1 MAGERRRHH
10 PAGQDR
16 HSGNSRWCSV
26 EVPASLLDGL
36 GTRPPSPHASVDGT
50 MHVLTVFAHA
60 NPKSFCRA
68 VLDRFTAGLVE
79 AGHTNEIVDLYAIR
93 FDPVLRPRDTPGWLT
108 ETIPDDMLDRMR
120 LRETLI
126 EEAGGPLKRFAM
138 KRLLGDRDDRGII
151 RLLRERFQPSDVRIQ
166 QEKVARAQGLAF
178 VAPVH
183 FLSFPAILKGWL
195 DRVWTPG
202 FAYDLTADA
211 WRGDINGRQPKL
223 THEKALI
230 LQTTIFD
237 ERAYDTGLRDAMRT
251 VIDQFTLTYPGIKS
265 VQHEF
270 FYAVHGADDD
280 TRRRYLD
287 RAYAL
292 GRTF

>member
-1 MAGERRRHH
+1 
-10 PAGQDR
+10 
-16 HSGNSRWCSV
+16 
-26 EVPASLLDGL
+26 
-36 GTRPPSPHASVDGT
+36 
-50 MHVLTVFAHA
+50 MHVLTVFAHS

-68 VLDRFTAGLVE
+68 ILDRFTAGLNE
-79 AGHTNEIVDLYAIR
+79 AGHTNEVVDLYAIG

-108 ETIPDDMLDRMR
+108 ESIPDDMLDRMR

-126 EEAGGPLKRFAM
+126 DEAGGPLKRFGM
-138 KRLLGDRDDRGII
+138 KRLLGDRDARGII
-151 RLLRERFQPSDVRIQ
+151 RLLRERYQPKDVLVQ
-166 QEKVARAQGLAF
+166 QQKVARAQALVF

-211 WRGDINGRQPKL
+211 WRGDINGRQPRL

-237 ERAYDTGLRDAMRT
+237 ERAYDSGLREAMRT
-251 VIDQFTLTYPGIKS
+251 VIDQFTLMYPGIKK
-265 VQHEF
+265 VEHEF
-270 FYAVHGADDD
+270 FYAVHGADDE
-280 TRRRYLD
+280 TRRGYLD
-287 RAYAL
+287 RAHAL
-292 GRTF
+292 GRNF